1 MTTVSFKNL
10 VISLLFLTSI
20 SLVSCHDKAKKNET
34 STANADTTT
43 TNTTTTPV
51 EIAPDDS
58 LKNGVRD
65 ATKDYP
71 QVNATVSD
79 GEITLTGNITR
90 EKLPKLMMALN
101 SLHPKKINNNLVI
114 K

>member
-1 MTTVSFKNL
+1 MATVSFKNMI
-10 VISLLFLTSI
+10 ISFLFLTSI
-20 SLVSCHDKAKKNET
+20 SFASCGNKTNKNEN
-34 STANADTTT
+34 STTKADTTPPT
-43 TNTTTTPV
+43 IPPV